1 MERTSKQKPPPRG
14 GRGGWPAAGTAPPP
28 PPHPPPGAPA
38 DLGKELL
45 AAESAGQLAYLKK
58 AMSFIAW
65 GQAKYAAARR
75 PDGASS
81 GD

>member
-1 MERTSKQKPPPRG
+1 MAPKRKGKGRTSG
-14 GRGGWPAAGTAPPP
+14 E
-28 PPHPPPGAPA
+28 PPPGGGPKQP
-38 DLGKELL
+38 DLGGSAQLL
-45 AAESAGQLAYLKK
+45 GESAGQLAYLKK

>member
-1 MERTSKQKPPPRG
+1 MAPKKKGKTSGEPPAGGPPKQPDLG
-14 GRGGWPAAGTAPPP
+14 AAQLLGV
-28 PPHPPPGAPA
+28 APA

>member
-1 MERTSKQKPPPRG
+1 MTRSLAPEHG
-14 GRGGWPAAGTAPPP
+14 AGAAQLLGV
-28 PPHPPPGAPA
+28 APA

-45 AAESAGQLAYLKK
+45 AAESVGQLAYLKK